1 MTFKRIGVAAALV
14 IFMAVAFGAM
24 IPGTVQAQ
32 SGNLTDQ
39 QKQTMWCNIQNGD
52 FYKLCQDQEF
62 IKGLTPEQ
70 RRQLDTEWQKRVP
83 SMSPAERQLYYPEGR
98 RYYTGS

>member
-1 MTFKRIGVAAALV
+1 MNLKRIGIV
-14 IFMAVAFGAM
+14 VAFAVFFAVSVGVVL
-24 IPGTVQAQ
+24 PGTVQGQ
-32 SGNLTDQ
+32 NLTEQ
-39 QKQTMWCNIQNGD
+39 QKSTMWCNITNGD

-70 RRQLDTEWQKRVP
+70 QKQLDAEWQRRVP
-83 SMSPAERQLYYPEGR
+83 NMTPAERQLYYPDGR